1 VFALKG
7 CDVQEISVL
16 RRAAAGTVRAQLTKV
31 YAKAGVSSQSS
42 LIALFLEEL
51 IDPAM
56 IRDEACQG
64 KDVANETA

>member
-1 VFALKG
+1 
-7 CDVQEISVL
+7 
-16 RRAAAGTVRAQLTKV
+16 V